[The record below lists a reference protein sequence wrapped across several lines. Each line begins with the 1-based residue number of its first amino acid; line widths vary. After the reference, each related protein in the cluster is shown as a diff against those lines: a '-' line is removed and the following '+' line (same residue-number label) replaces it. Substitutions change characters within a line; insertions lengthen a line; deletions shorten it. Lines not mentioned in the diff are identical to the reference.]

1 MQYLQ
6 LEFIIHK
13 KELMRKKLLASLF
26 IISTLFGLYELN
38 NKAFSFP
45 LKNLPIKGLKNKIP
59 SQTNKVNLPEN
70 ATFDDYLTAI
80 KKQYTQKKY
89 KTVVE
94 LSNKAI
100 QLEPEGE
107 KVHIVYYYKALA
119 NEELGYNQKLDYKEQ
134 LEYLRS
140 ALEDYK
146 NIRRL
151 NRDNDF
157 LEAAYTNNLLIY
169 SSLKENENLVQAG
182 KKALKKFEND
192 PSMPAYVCS
201 VFSERKEIYK
211 ETLKVCDKAIS
222 LNPKDTKSLLVRAAI
237 KIDDLGDKEG
247 GCYDVKQGSL
257 LGDKKSKKL
266 YSQFCAT
273 PREQAKEECNNYEN
287 MIVMGM
293 NPAAILQGQV
303 AMSGGNPKVMEKIR
317 IMRSMCPDVFESRTP
332 SGLFNNNNY

>member
-1 MQYLQ
+1 
-6 LEFIIHK
+6 
-13 KELMRKKLLASLF
+13 MRKKLLASLF
-26 IISTLFGLYELN
+26 ILSTLFGLYELN

-45 LKNLPIKGLKNKIP
+45 LKNLPIKGLKNIEKQLKIP

-140 ALEDYK
+140 ALEDYE

-151 NRDNDF
+151 NRDNDY

-169 SSLKENENLVQAG
+169 SSLKENDN
-182 KKALKKFEND
+182 
-192 PSMPAYVCS
+192 S
-201 VFSERKEIYK
+201 VSEI
-211 ETLKVCDKAIS
+211 VS
-222 LNPKDTKSLLVRAAI
+222 
-237 KIDDLGDKEG
+237 DDLIG
-247 GCYDVKQGSL
+247 
-257 LGDKKSKKL
+257 
-266 YSQFCAT
+266 
-273 PREQAKEECNNYEN
+273 EEE
-287 MIVMGM
+287 
-293 NPAAILQGQV
+293 
-303 AMSGGNPKVMEKIR
+303 
-317 IMRSMCPDVFESRTP
+317 
-332 SGLFNNNNY
+332 